1 MSRLTI
7 ALSVL
12 GLGLLLLIFN
22 HESGETLGLPNGS
35 FASLVTLSAL
45 LVVFAAGIWR
55 SRRGLSESA
64 RMFGLWMLIFLTVIT
79 GYLYRGELG
88 GYWARLSGGLL
99 PGRAAVFTDNE
110 GYQEVVLHKVMNGH
124 FEANVSINGGPVQ
137 MLVDTGAST
146 VALSYED
153 AERLGLE
160 PAKLAFNRRIMTA
173 NGEARGA
180 AVTLADVSIGPIHRS
195 DVRATIAEAG
205 KLDQSLLGM
214 SFLSTLDFLQ
224 MQTDEL
230 RLRD

>member
-1 MSRLTI
+1 MNRLTI

-12 GLGLLLLIFN
+12 GLGLALLILN
-22 HESGETLGLPNGS
+22 HDSGQTLGLPNGS
-35 FASLVTLSAL
+35 FAHLVTLSAL
-45 LVVFAAGIWR
+45 LVLFAAGIWR
-55 SRRGLSESA
+55 SRRGLSDSL
-64 RMFGLWMLIFLTVIT
+64 RMIAIWLVIFLAVIT
-79 GYLYRGELG
+79 AYLYRGEFG
-88 GYWARLSGGLL
+88 DYWARLSGGLM

-110 GYQEVVLHKVMNGH
+110 GYQEVVLHKVLNGH
-124 FEANVSINGGPVQ
+124 FEANVSINGGTVQ

-153 AERLGLE
+153 AERLGLD
-160 PAKLAFNRRIMTA
+160 PAKLAFNRRILTA

-180 AVTLADVSIGPIHRS
+180 AVTLAEVAIGPIRRT
-195 DVRATIAEAG
+195 DVRATVAEAG